1 MIHSELKWL
10 FIIIELL
17 TFDSFSVIATRII
30 IICYLNYKINDVLF
44 IKCIIIILLLI
55 LCNFTFII

>member
-30 IICYLNYKINDVLF
+30 IICYLNYIINDVLF

-55 LCNFTFII
+55 LCNFNFIV